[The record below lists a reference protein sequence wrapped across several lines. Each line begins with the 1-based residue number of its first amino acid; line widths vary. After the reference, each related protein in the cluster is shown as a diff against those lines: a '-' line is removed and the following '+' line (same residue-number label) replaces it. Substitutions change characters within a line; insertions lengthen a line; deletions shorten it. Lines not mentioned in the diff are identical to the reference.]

1 MALETFPPA
10 SRQRLLQSL
19 HLFYAGYLALL
30 LPFICWGTQ
39 ATPGHPHAIP
49 HFVFAEPTRST
60 VMTTTG
66 LDAAAFLATLGED
79 DLCSSTESL
88 SLQQRASETAQLPA
102 GSSIPSLVVSLLLL
116 AAAAVTPLLS
126 ARLRQS
132 AVRYWG
138 DSLTGGLLPAVPT
151 PPPR

>member
-1 MALETFPPA
+1 
-10 SRQRLLQSL
+10 
-19 HLFYAGYLALL
+19 
-30 LPFICWGTQ
+30 
-39 ATPGHPHAIP
+39 
-49 HFVFAEPTRST
+49 
-60 VMTTTG
+60 MTTTG
-66 LDAAAFLATLGED
+66 LDAAAYLATFGED
-79 DLCSSTESL
+79 DLCSSAEAL
-88 SLQQRASETAQLPA
+88 PLEQRASETAQLPA
-102 GSSIPSLVVSLLLL
+102 GRSIPSLMVSLLLL